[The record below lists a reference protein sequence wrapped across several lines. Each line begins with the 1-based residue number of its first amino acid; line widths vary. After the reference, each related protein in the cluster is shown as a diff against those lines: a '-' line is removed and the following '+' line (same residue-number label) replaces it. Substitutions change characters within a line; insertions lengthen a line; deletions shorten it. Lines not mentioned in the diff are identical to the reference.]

1 MAYEKNGNTYEM
13 TGADLIHYM
22 YEDMYGA
29 LGVLDILEQIIEIK
43 KKGGDWIHQFEEQFE
58 CDTFEELCAELRGDI
73 SRYEKNCSELE
84 KRVEGVDIL

>member
-1 MAYEKNGNTYEM
+1 MSYEIDGKM

-43 KKGGDWIHQFEEQFE
+43 KKGGDWIKQFEEQFE
-58 CDTFEELCAELRGDI
+58 SEVFESVCAELRGDI
-73 SRYEKNCSELE
+73 SRYEHNISEFERRLNDME
-84 KRVEGVDIL
+84 VEE

>member
-1 MAYEKNGNTYEM
+1 MAEM

-29 LGVLDILEQIIEIK
+29 LGVLDILEQIIEVK

-58 CDTFEELCAELRGDI
+58 NENFESVCAELRSDI
-73 SRYEKNCSELE
+73 SRYEHNRAEFEERLADME
-84 KRVEGVDIL
+84 VE

>member
-1 MAYEKNGNTYEM
+1 MADTTYEM
-13 TGADLIHYM
+13 NGAELIHYM

-58 CDTFEELCAELRGDI
+58 NEVFESVCAELCSDI
-73 SRYEKNCSELE
+73 SRYEQVRNELE
-84 KRVEGVDIL
+84 ELTKGVDVL